1 MSSMLKPPKQVS
13 RRQELRE
20 DKVITA
26 YARTMTMA
34 EKYRGA
40 LIAAGVGVVVIF
52 FGVIG
57 YTYYLSNQSEA
68 ANEALGEVLPLYES
82 GSYQE
87 ALDGTAEVP
96 GLLGIADKYGATDAG
111 NLAQFYA
118 ASALFE
124 LGRYEEA
131 EDYYENYDAG
141 ADILGASAIAG
152 QGAIAEQRGDYAEA
166 ARLYQR
172 AARTYESAATAPGY
186 YMDAARNFEQAG
198 DFAAAR
204 AAYDEIVEEYPDA
217 PQAANVPAYTARL
230 DAMVA
235 NAE

>member
-34 EKYRGA
+34 EEYRGV
-40 LIAAGVGVVVIF
+40 LIAAAVGIVVII
-52 FGVIG
+52 FGVLG
-57 YTYYLSNQSEA
+57 YTYYMVNQGEA
-68 ANEALGEVLPLYES
+68 ANDALGEILPVYES

-87 ALDGTAEVP
+87 ALDGTAEAP
-96 GLLGIADKYGATDAG
+96 GLLEVADEYGSTDGG
-111 NLAQFYA
+111 NLARFYA

-124 LGRYEEA
+124 LGRYDEA
-131 EDYYENYDAG
+131 GEFFAAYDG
-141 ADILGASAIAG
+141 DDDILGASAVAG
-152 QGAIAEQRGDYAEA
+152 QGAVAEQRGDYAEA
-166 ARLYQR
+166 ASLYQR
-172 AARTYESAATAPGY
+172 AARRFESAATAPGY

-198 DFAAAR
+198 DFDGAR
-204 AAYDEIVEEYPDA
+204 AAYEEIVEAYPDA

-230 DAMVA
+230 DAMAA